1 MKTAT
6 TEILIRLEKFTPA
19 DQNIVLLA
27 AIKQLQERREA
38 KVTTLNIESNE
49 TKSAFDSLERELQS
63 GHLPGAGRTPG
74 GMPTEA
80 GAV

>member
-49 TKSAFDSLERELQS
+49 TKSAFDSLDRELQS
-63 GHLPGAGRTPG
+63 GHLSGTGRAPG

-80 GAV
+80 GTI